1 VSNEDKQP
9 DGNGKP
15 GTSDDH
21 SELISIFVN
30 TKPETV
36 RKGDISHAGLVK
48 LAFGIEG
55 DDAVRGY
62 SVTYDR
68 GPNPNKPD
76 DVLPFGGS
84 VKAHKGM
91 RFDVFP
97 TGRS

>member
-1 VSNEDKQP
+1 MPNE
-9 DGNGKP
+9 
-15 GTSDDH
+15 H
-21 SELISIFVN
+21 SELVDIYVN
-30 TKPETV
+30 TKLEKVP
-36 RKGDISHAGLVK
+36 KGEVSHAALVK

-76 DVLPFGGS
+76 GDLPFGGG
-84 VKAHKGM
+84 VKVHKDM

>member
-1 VSNEDKQP
+1 MPNE
-9 DGNGKP
+9 
-15 GTSDDH
+15 H
-21 SELISIFVN
+21 SELVEIFVN
-30 TKPETV
+30 TKSEMVP
-36 RKGDISHAGLVK
+36 KGDITHAEVVK

-68 GPNPNKPD
+68 GPNPDKPD
-76 DVLPFGGS
+76 DVLPFKGS
-84 VKAHKGM
+84 VKVHKGM

>member
-1 VSNEDKQP
+1 MPNEH
-9 DGNGKP
+9 
-15 GTSDDH
+15 SDLV
-21 SELISIFVN
+21 EVFVN
-30 TKPETV
+30 TKSEKVP
-36 RKGDISHAGLVK
+36 KGDITHAQVVK

-68 GPNPNKPD
+68 GPNPDKPD
-76 DVLPFGGS
+76 DVLPYLGS
-84 VKAHKGM
+84 VKVKKGM

>member
-1 VSNEDKQP
+1 MPNE
-9 DGNGKP
+9 
-15 GTSDDH
+15 H
-21 SELISIFVN
+21 SELVDIYVN
-30 TKPETV
+30 TKLEKVP
-36 RKGDISHAGLVK
+36 KGEVSHAALVK

-76 DVLPFGGS
+76 GVQPFGAG
-84 VKAHKGM
+84 VKVHKVM